1 MQQNF
6 DRSLAL
12 VLRSEGGFV
21 NNPKDPGGAT
31 NKGVTLETFRR
42 TVKADATVAD
52 LKAITPAQVAA
63 VYRKHYWDAVRGDD
77 LPSGVDYAVFDYA
90 VNSGP
95 GKAAKHLQGVVG
107 APIDGSIGPT
117 TLKAAHQARPA
128 DIVKNLCSARLRFL
142 QGLPTWP
149 TFGRGWNSRVI
160 SVQAQALAM
169 AG

>member
-31 NKGVTLETFRR
+31 NKGITLGTFRT

-63 VYRKHYWDAVRGDD
+63 VYRKHYWDAIRGDD
-77 LPSGVDYAVFDYA
+77 LPGGVDYAVFDYA

-95 GKAAKHLQGVVG
+95 GRAAKHLQGAVG
-107 APIDGSIGPT
+107 APVDGAIGPT
-117 TLKAAHQARPA
+117 TLNAVHKAKASDVIR
-128 DIVKNLCSARLRFL
+128 VLCSARLRFL
-142 QGLPTWP
+142 QGLPTWS
-149 TFGRGWNSRVI
+149 TFGRGWGSRVTQ
-160 SVQAQALAM
+160 VQAAALAM
-169 AG
+169 A